1 MAIDKAVYL
10 TIASL
15 FFLAIS
21 LLIMSKIAPFVN
33 DNATGF
39 SVSVG
44 AANALF
50 VIIAGA
56 WMRGNKQWD

>member
-15 FFLAIS
+15 FFLVIS
-21 LLIMSKIAPFVN
+21 LLIMSHIAPLIN
-33 DNATGF
+33 DNATVF
-39 SVSVG
+39 SVGVG

-50 VIIAGA
+50 VIIVGA
-56 WMRGNKQWD
+56 WMRGNRQWD

>member
-21 LLIMSKIAPFVN
+21 LLIMSKIAPLIN
-33 DNATGF
+33 DSATGF
-39 SVSVG
+39 SVGVG
-44 AANALF
+44 AVNALF

-56 WMRGNKQWD
+56 WMRGKQWD